1 MPVRRAGPWGPRARS
16 RPRRGGEGRAR
27 HTRGDDADAERAGHQ
42 RGAGLVLVH
51 ASVPLRS
58 ADQAVQELAEHA
70 VPADT
75 DDPAGTSTLGPWLG
89 PTTPALR
96 GSPWR
101 SWEGS
106 VPLTAGRPTPRGKRG
121 RPAAQTQRP
130 LPPGA
135 RVPVAT
141 AAHPSPEPWDV
152 LPCSFTRPLSQVFLH
167 SVSLLALPG
176 EAPDSCCK
184 EAEALRG
191 CEGRAGT
198 KPQARCVPLGS
209 AHQRMPPPPR
219 PPAWSFPS
227 GQAAAK

>member
-1 MPVRRAGPWGPRARS
+1 MAQPSVSGPEPRCLWAGPGRGGLVRGAGS
-16 RPRRGGEGRAR
+16 GGEGRACR
-27 HTRGDDADAERAGHQ
+27 TRGDDADAERAGHQ

-121 RPAAQTQRP
+121 RPAVQTQRP
-130 LPPGA
+130 PPSWSSRPLGHRSPPFSRA
-135 RVPVAT
+135 LGCAPVLV
-141 AAHPSPEPWDV
+141 HPSPQ
-152 LPCSFTRPLSQVFLH
+152 SGLST
-167 SVSLLALPG
+167 
-176 EAPDSCCK
+176 
-184 EAEALRG
+184 LRQ
-191 CEGRAGT
+191 
-198 KPQARCVPLGS
+198 PPGS
-209 AHQRMPPPPR
+209 ARR
-219 PPAWSFPS
+219 GS
-227 GQAAAK
+227 